1 VFVGEQRWT
10 LGVFDTQTE
19 ALTSHDLKTH
29 IFDALIEAAATSR
42 ALDPGF

>member
-19 ALTSHDLKTH
+19 ALTSHDL
-29 IFDALIEAAATSR
+29 
-42 ALDPGF
+42 